1 MDMFL
6 GLLNDHDKYLNLLP
20 RLAWVSPHSPLNSE
34 VIADNTQK
42 CTVQS
47 SMKDAGQVTSETAIG
62 RYT

>member
-1 MDMFL
+1 MFL
-6 GLLNDHDKYLNLLP
+6 GLLFDHDDYLDLLP
-20 RLAWVSPHSPLNSE
+20 RLAWVSPRSPLNSG

-42 CTVQS
+42 CRVQS